1 MCVCACVCVS
11 CLLHLHLSGLPA
23 PHAQLPAQ
31 PAWPPPQWSLL
42 ACCENDQ
49 NPSCQP
55 AREGAWQRTASWA
68 LFIWAQNAPWPPPL
82 SLLPPPPAPHS
93 LPPPISPCTPPGP
106 CGPQTPSFSISSN
119 PQSSPDSP
127 RSPQPSCPELSH
139 PSFPEASGSFGIP
152 QRGGALQWG
161 RVNGGLST
169 ARPSCPPVYQ
179 THRGSESH
187 TGTLHCSDTGHH
199 PSHGLA
205 TTVHHSLPTGHQ
217 VTDTFL
223 PWAGCTLS
231 ITYHHHHTH
240 RGIKCHRHTHQ
251 ELARAHLPRVWSAVL
266 WASLHL
272 STQGL

>member
-1 MCVCACVCVS
+1 MAENSLVGTFHLGPERSMAPS
-11 CLLHLHLSGLPA
+11 TQPPTSTSSAPLSSAPHQPLHTPRPLRAPNSILLHLVQPSVLSRLPQIA
-23 PHAQLPAQ
+23 P
-31 PAWPPPQWSLL
+31 
-42 ACCENDQ
+42 
-49 NPSCQP
+49 
-55 AREGAWQRTASWA
+55 T
-68 LFIWAQNAPWPPPL
+68 
-82 SLLPPPPAPHS
+82 LLPRAIPSLISRGVWILWNPPK
-93 LPPPISPCTPPGP
+93 G
-106 CGPQTPSFSISSN
+106 
-119 PQSSPDSP
+119 
-127 RSPQPSCPELSH
+127 
-139 PSFPEASGSFGIP
+139 
-152 QRGGALQWG
+152 GGAEQWG

-179 THRGSESH
+179 THRGSGSH